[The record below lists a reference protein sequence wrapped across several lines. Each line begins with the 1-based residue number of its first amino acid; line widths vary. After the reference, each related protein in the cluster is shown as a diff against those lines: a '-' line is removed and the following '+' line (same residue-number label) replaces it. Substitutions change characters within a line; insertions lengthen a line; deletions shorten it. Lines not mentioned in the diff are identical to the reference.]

1 MPDQSTHPFDF
12 SIEVNRDS
20 MVGDKS
26 KMLDSLIEV
35 NDTVE
40 FAKKILL
47 QNRVR
52 DFSASDV
59 ITLSSI
65 ILDRERYK
73 LEQVR
78 LGGDE

>member
-1 MPDQSTHPFDF
+1 
-12 SIEVNRDS
+12 
-20 MVGDKS
+20 
-26 KMLDSLIEV
+26 MLDSLIEV